1 LWRYGVAYACGR
13 SWSWGG
19 RGGGGYG
26 DGGAQEECD
35 KWIAFAR
42 RFRSLLGLGE
52 GRGGG
57 ACLLNVVKKE
67 FDLRDAKI
75 KSLSARLVHLEDEA
89 ARVVQDSSTTHLLR
103 MQAADKIEALEKYT
117 GARGLVLLGL

>member
-1 LWRYGVAYACGR
+1 MEMEAL
-13 SWSWGG
+13 
-19 RGGGGYG
+19 
-26 DGGAQEECD
+26 QEECD
-35 KWIAFAR
+35 KWIEFAR
-42 RFRSLLGLGE
+42 RLRSLLGLGE

-57 ACLLNVVKKE
+57 AGLLNVVKKE

-117 GARGLVLLGL
+117 GARGVVLIGL